1 MGKPVDIVQGTVD
14 FLILKTIALGWP
26 PTESP
31 GKSENS
37 ESAWLL
43 AQAARTSHD
52 SSFDA
57 GRRWL

>member
-1 MGKPVDIVQGTVD
+1 MILVGLFASMALLLATVGIYG
-14 FLILKTIALGWP
+14 LAA
-26 PTESP
+26 ESP
-31 GKSENS
+31 YKSENS